1 MERESF
7 LSLGFLSPNLYLS
20 CSFLLS
26 SPFNGSLPRA
36 FFSSIKDWQ
45 IVGVTIGIGLVRI
58 GNKDWIKDWVRI
70 GNTFLCFFWKSLS
83 TASF

>member
-1 MERESF
+1 M
-7 LSLGFLSPNLYLS
+7 
-20 CSFLLS
+20 
-26 SPFNGSLPRA
+26 SLPRA

-58 GNKDWIKDWVRI
+58 GNQDWIKDWVRI